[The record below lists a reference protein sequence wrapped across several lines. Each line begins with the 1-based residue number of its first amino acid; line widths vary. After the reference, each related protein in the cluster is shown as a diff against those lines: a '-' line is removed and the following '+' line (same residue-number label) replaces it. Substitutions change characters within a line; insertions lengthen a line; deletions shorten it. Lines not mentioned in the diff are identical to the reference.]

1 MEKSIDMLY
10 VARFREEAH
19 HGLKWLS
26 GENSQMTYKPLRD
39 QAGDGEEAE
48 ENSEGAEL
56 GLVSRPAHK
65 RRNTANSSMN
75 ELACSLT
82 KALRESVLSREF
94 YKALTKNYPR
104 SYDRKALKTKQA
116 YRNFICS

>member
-48 ENSEGAEL
+48 L
-56 GLVSRPAHK
+56 GLVSRPAGK

-82 KALRESVLSREF
+82 KDLSESVLSREF
-94 YKALTKNYPR
+94 YKPLTKNFPR
-104 SYDRKALKTKQA
+104 SYDGKALKTK
-116 YRNFICS
+116 